1 MQTAPDPGVYHRWY
15 DTPRGRWIGDV
26 EFELVHRLLRP
37 KRGDSI
43 LDVGCG
49 TGYFTHRFASAGY
62 RLTGVDP
69 AIEWLSYAAARAAPG
84 ERYVGGRAQ
93 RLPFPDR
100 SFDHSFSIAALCFM
114 PDPKPGVAEMLRVTR
129 RRFAVGLLN
138 RQSLLYR
145 QKGRGGG
152 TGAYR
157 GARWYTAEEV
167 RAFLEG
173 LVLRNLRI
181 RTAVFEPGA
190 GVLARLAERLIPKA
204 LPYGAFIVASGEI
217 V

>member
-1 MQTAPDPGVYHRWY
+1 MQAAPDPALYHRWY
-15 DTPRGRWIGDV
+15 DMPRGRWIGDV
-26 EFELVHRLLRP
+26 EFELVHRLLHP
-37 KRGDSI
+37 ERGDSI

-49 TGYFTHRFASAGY
+49 TGYFTHRFVLAGY

-69 AIEWLSYAAARAAPG
+69 AIDWLAFAKAQAPEG
-84 ERYVGGRAQ
+84 ERYVGGRAEH
-93 RLPFPDR
+93 LPFPDR

-152 TGAYR
+152 AGAYR
-157 GARWYTAEEV
+157 GARWYTTEEI
-167 RAFLEG
+167 REFFAG
-173 LVLRNLRI
+173 LAIRNLRI
-181 RTAVFEPGA
+181 RTAVFGPGA

-204 LPYGAFIVASGEI
+204 WPYGAFIVASGEI
-217 V
+217 G